1 MHTGYFDGATNPN
14 PVELGLGACILD
26 CKGDEVLAT
35 SSYRPYGT
43 NNEAEYLSLILL
55 LKMAKK
61 AGIKE
66 LECYGDSKLIINQ
79 VNGVFNV
86 SDKFRP
92 YHSEVLSLARF
103 FDAITFKWVK
113 RDLNTR
119 ADALSKA
126 GLSLKYN
133 KPKSASD
140 ANLRRENETC
150 IPASSDERIDDK
162 HTSSVGFLGVQPS
175 KTGKVRVIPNGNAG
189 LVIVEDGH
197 AYSLNLSTMQCTCQA
212 FTAEKSCLHTVE
224 AKKLL
229 RQSAKKVAN
238 PNR

>member
-1 MHTGYFDGATNPN
+1 MHMGYFDGATNPN
-14 PVELGLGACILD
+14 PGELGLGACIVD
-26 CKGDEVLAT
+26 HKGDEVIAT

-79 VNGVFNV
+79 VNGVFKV

-92 YHSEVLSLARF
+92 YHSEVLSLSNSF
-103 FDAITFKWVK
+103 ESISFNWVK

-140 ANLRRENETC
+140 AILRVESETRT
-150 IPASSDERIDDK
+150 PVSSEKRIDDK
-162 HTSSVGFLGVQPS
+162 CASSLGFLSVQPS
-175 KTGKVRVIPNGNAG
+175 KVGKVRVIPNGNAG
-189 LVIVEDGH
+189 LVIVENGNS
-197 AYSLNLSTMQCTCQA
+197 YSLNLSTMQCTCYA
-212 FTAEKSCLHTVE
+212 FTAEKTCLHTVE
-224 AKKLL
+224 AKKIL
-229 RQSAKKVAN
+229 RQSAKKVASLV
-238 PNR
+238 R

>member
-14 PVELGLGACILD
+14 PGELGLGACIVD
-26 CKGDEVLAT
+26 HKGDEVIAT

-79 VNGVFNV
+79 VNGAFNV
-86 SDKFRP
+86 SEKFRP
-92 YHSEVLSLARF
+92 YHSEVLSLSSC
-103 FDAITFKWVK
+103 FDSISFNWVK

-126 GLSLKYN
+126 GLSLKRCKN
-133 KPKSASD
+133 TSGPGNTQRSKS
-140 ANLRRENETC
+140 ETC
-150 IPASSDERIDDK
+150 IANNPGMPIDDAS
-162 HTSSVGFLGVQPS
+162 TSNTGFLGIQPRN
-175 KTGKVRVIPNGNAG
+175 TGKVKVIPNGRSG
-189 LVIVEDGH
+189 LVIVENGNS
-197 AYSLNLSTMQCTCQA
+197 YSLNLSTMQCTCCA
-212 FTAEKSCLHTVE
+212 FTTEKTCLHTVE
-224 AKKLL
+224 AKKIL
-229 RQSAKKVAN
+229 RQSAKKVASLV
-238 PNR
+238 R

>member
-1 MHTGYFDGATNPN
+1 MHMGYFDGATNPN
-14 PVELGLGACILD
+14 PGELGLGACIVD
-26 CKGDEVLAT
+26 HKGDEVIAT

-92 YHSEVLSLARF
+92 YHNEVLSLSSSF
-103 FDAITFKWVK
+103 ESISFNWVK
-113 RDLNTR
+113 RDLNIR

-126 GLSLKYN
+126 GLSMKGSKN
-133 KPKSASD
+133 TSGTGNTPRSKS
-140 ANLRRENETC
+140 ETC
-150 IPASSDERIDDK
+150 IANKPEMHVDDERN
-162 HTSSVGFLGVQPS
+162 SNAGFLGMQPKDTS
-175 KTGKVRVIPNGNAG
+175 KVRVIPNGRSG
-189 LVIVEDGH
+189 LVIVENGH
-197 AYSLNLSTMQCTCQA
+197 SYVLNLSTMQCTCHE
-212 FTAEKSCLHTVE
+212 FIEKKTCVHTVE
-224 AKKLL
+224 AKKIL
-229 RQSAKKVAN
+229 RQSAKKVASLV
-238 PNR
+238 R